1 MRHPQCIMIKHL
13 LLTLLAIVASTA
25 VITAQDQQE
34 QTARPEITVI
44 EDDDLNH
51 VSFQFTAEEGAEI
64 FFSINGEYMG
74 SVPLDGG
81 GYVYTLELFDYD
93 DETVTVEAYAQCSGK
108 TPSEWV
114 SYVYNVPE
122 RTCDPTFTF
131 TINNEYEQFEIS
143 IRCEDEE
150 YAMIHYAVLDGS
162 GCVWYEG
169 MCDDPNCFFVI
180 SENGYYEVVA
190 WAETPGKRRSHV
202 MHRDF
207 IIDDAMFAPLPFDK
221 DGIIYERSGHSSFVE
236 VAGMTSEYS
245 STYSGD
251 LIIPET
257 VEYDGKVYTVDAI
270 RADAFAGYTSLK
282 SISLPNTIT
291 RIEFEAFCE
300 TGLESIFIPA
310 SVDYIAST
318 AFSGCNDLLSIRVD
332 ENNPTYDSR
341 DNCNAI
347 IETATNTLVCGFL
360 STDIPLTV
368 TALGDHS
375 FGGYTSGLHLT
386 DIVIPDN
393 ILSIGDAAFLNCELL
408 EDVKIGSSVTTIGH
422 NAFRKTALKHVV
434 LPASV
439 EALGYY
445 VFYYNRHLV
454 DITCKSI
461 TPPIASDLLSTGDD
475 CSNYETVKL
484 YVPNESI
491 EAYRAHEEWGRFTH
505 IVPFIG
511 AGPGDVDGDG
521 NIAIKDVTS
530 LIDTLLSG
538 GELPAYCDVDG
549 DGTVTI
555 KDVTALIDMLLGG
568 N

>member
-1 MRHPQCIMIKHL
+1 MRHTQSIMIKHL

-25 VITAQDQQE
+25 VITAQDQPE
-34 QTARPEITVI
+34 QTAAPEITVI

-114 SYVYNVPE
+114 SYDYNVPE
-122 RTCDPTFTF
+122 RTCDP
-131 TINNEYEQFEIS
+131 IIEWYIDYDYECAVVI
-143 IRCEDEE
+143 IRHEE
-150 YAMIHYAVLDGS
+150 YAEVYYDILDTMD
-162 GCVWYEG
+162 GCVLYQG
-169 MCDDPNCFFVI
+169 VFGDPEYSFLI
-180 SENGYYEVVA
+180 YTNGIYLIRAY
-190 WAETPGKRRSHV
+190 AESPGLRRSRMIQLYV
-202 MHRDF
+202 TVDES
-207 IIDDAMFAPLPFDK
+207 MFTPPPFDK

-408 EDVKIGSSVTTIGH
+408 EDVRIGSSVTTIGH

-461 TPPIASDLLSTGDD
+461 TPPTASDLLSTGDD
-475 CSNYETVKL
+475 YSNYETVKL

-521 NIAIKDVTS
+521 NIAIKDVTG